1 MKNAFATAGI
11 TLGLILVGFGCN
23 PKPKAIYQVDSSA
36 LPPAAKALLS
46 PEAEILGVQRAV
58 YAKGGTDYIIDYK
71 IDGDVK
77 QVKYADYHQSQPT
90 YVFERFES
98 PETR

>member
-11 TLGLILVGFGCN
+11 TLGLLIAGVGCN
-23 PKPKAIYQVDSSA
+23 PKPVAYYKVESSA

-46 PEAEILGVQRAV
+46 PEAEIVDVHQAV
-58 YAKGGTDYIIDYK
+58 YAKGGKDYVIDYK
-71 IDGDVK
+71 IDGVQK

-90 YVFERFES
+90 YVFERFDS